1 MAADARPEDFARG
14 RVAVT
19 GAKLVHKYADALDVD
34 LTLDLGG
41 TDTQRIFVINI
52 RRRNTMSDA
61 LMVTD
66 HKGRITFA
74 TTSLAVS
81 LGYSV
86 KQMKKMDLN
95 KLMPQPFSELH
106 AAWLKARATERGS
119 RGEAGAVCV
128 RGSVWP
134 PHALLSQS
142 LGMVAPKWWP
152 LTCARASPA
161 CPRRSRRP
169 RCPSRRAA
177 AARPW
182 CWRQRRAVRCL
193 FD

>member
-14 RVAVT
+14 RITMT
-19 GAKLVHKYADALDVD
+19 GAKLVHKYAEALDVD
-34 LTLDLGG
+34 LTLELGG
-41 TDTQRIFVINI
+41 TDTQRMFVINI

-81 LGYSV
+81 LGCSV

-106 AAWLKARATERGS
+106 AAWLKARATELGKLGRGG
-119 RGEAGAVCV
+119 RCVCG
-128 RGSVWP
+128 RGSVRP
-134 PHALLSQS
+134 LHALFSQS
-142 LGMVAPKWWP
+142 LGIR
-152 LTCARASPA
+152 ARN
-161 CPRRSRRP
+161 R
-169 RCPSRRAA
+169 
-177 AARPW
+177 
-182 CWRQRRAVRCL
+182 
-193 FD
+193 

>member
-1 MAADARPEDFARG
+1 MPHYTPVPARSHAASPPAPPRPQDKLQQLLDMAADARPEDFARG

-52 RRRNTMSDA
+52 RRRSTMSDA

-74 TTSLAVS
+74 TTALATA

-106 AAWLKARATERGS
+106 AAWLKARATEWGS
-119 RGEAGAVCV
+119 RGEAGAVCG

-134 PHALLSQS
+134 LHALAFQS
-142 LGMVAPKWWP
+142 LRMVAPK
-152 LTCARASPA
+152 
-161 CPRRSRRP
+161 
-169 RCPSRRAA
+169 
-177 AARPW
+177 
-182 CWRQRRAVRCL
+182 
-193 FD
+193 

>member
-1 MAADARPEDFARG
+1 MAADAHPEDFARG

-19 GAKLVHKYADALDVD
+19 GAKLIHKYADALDVD
-34 LTLDLGG
+34 LSLDLGG

-52 RRRNTMSDA
+52 RRRSTMSDA

-106 AAWLKARATERGS
+106 AAWLKARLPSERVGARRALCVWGDRGRAGGGGS
-119 RGEAGAVCV
+119 STAAARSCLLIARHAL
-128 RGSVWP
+128 
-134 PHALLSQS
+134 PHA
-142 LGMVAPKWWP
+142 PHTP
-152 LTCARASPA
+152 PFR
-161 CPRRSRRP
+161 PRRSRRP
-169 RCPSRRAA
+169 RRPSRPAA

-182 CWRQRRAVRCL
+182 C
-193 FD
+193 

>member
-1 MAADARPEDFARG
+1 MAADAPPEDFARG

-34 LTLDLGG
+34 LSLDLGG

-74 TTSLAVS
+74 VS

-106 AAWLKARATERGS
+106 AAWLKARATEWGS
-119 RGEAGAVCV
+119 RGEAGAVCG

-134 PHALLSQS
+134 LHALAFQS
-142 LGMVAPKWWP
+142 LRMVAPK
-152 LTCARASPA
+152 
-161 CPRRSRRP
+161 
-169 RCPSRRAA
+169 
-177 AARPW
+177 
-182 CWRQRRAVRCL
+182 
-193 FD
+193 

>member
-52 RRRNTMSDA
+52 RRRNTMLDA

-106 AAWLKARATERGS
+106 TAWLKVCATAGQQGQGS
-119 RGEAGAVCV
+119 
-128 RGSVWP
+128 
-134 PHALLSQS
+134 
-142 LGMVAPKWWP
+142 
-152 LTCARASPA
+152 
-161 CPRRSRRP
+161 
-169 RCPSRRAA
+169 
-177 AARPW
+177 
-182 CWRQRRAVRCL
+182 AVRVGRQGPGRGLVGSCTL
-193 FD
+193 LPFVHSGCPPVNGGC